1 MTINEPIFIKIILT
15 LFALSFISELC
26 SLLLWLF
33 SEDGKKNKAIEK
45 AREACE
51 IFALMCG
58 TASLA
63 LFCWS
68 VIFTIW
74 RK

>member
-1 MTINEPIFIKIILT
+1 MTINEAIFIKTILT
-15 LFALSFISELC
+15 LFALSCISGLC
-26 SLLLWLF
+26 SFLLWLF

-51 IFALMCG
+51 TFAVMCG
-58 TASLA
+58 IVSIG

-74 RK
+74 RN